1 MTNKTFAVC
10 TLGCKVN
17 AYESECLA
25 ALFEKEGLT
34 KVDFSERADIYL
46 INTCSVTNTGDKKSR
61 QAIHK
66 ARRQNPDA
74 FIAVCGCY
82 AQAKAEEV
90 SLSGADLVAGTSDRE
105 KIVSRAMEGIG
116 GSLVEDISKKREFE
130 ELSGKPVTERCRAY
144 IKIQDGCNNFCS
156 YCIIPY
162 TRGRVRSR
170 KQDSV
175 INEAIRLKNE
185 GFSEIVLA
193 GIEVYSYGSDLGD
206 TSLIDL
212 LEELSSAVKI
222 LRIRLSSIDPRA
234 FTDEF
239 IKRLS
244 RIPGLCR
251 HFHIS
256 AQSGCD
262 ETLKRMNRPNTAEEF
277 LEILKKIRAVMPD
290 AAVTTDII
298 TGFPGETEEE
308 FLKTREFLKKAEFSR
323 LHVFPY
329 SERSG
334 TRAAKMEQLPVHIR
348 SERAKV
354 LIEDGKGYAHAF
366 SEKQLGKT
374 LNVLAEYE
382 KDGVYFGYSE
392 NYVRVGFR
400 GTDIKVGEIYP
411 VIAEKVFDDAA
422 VSGKIVKEK

>member
-1 MTNKTFAVC
+1 MNKKTFAVC

-17 AYESECLA
+17 AYESDCLA
-25 ALFEKEGLT
+25 ALFEKEGLIRR
-34 KVDFSERADIYL
+34 KFDEKADIYL

-66 ARRQNPDA
+66 ARRLNPDA
-74 FIAVCGCY
+74 FIAVCGCF
-82 AQAKAEEV
+82 AQASPKEAERA
-90 SLSGADLVAGTSDRE
+90 GADLICGTKNRGE
-105 KIVSRAMEGIG
+105 IIARALNSEG
-116 GSLVEDISKKREFE
+116 GSIVTDASESREFE
-130 ELSGKPVTERCRAY
+130 ELAAPPSTDRCRAY

-170 KQDSV
+170 DEIS
-175 INEAIRLKNE
+175 ILREAKRLTEE

-193 GIEVYSYGSDLGD
+193 GIEVYSYGTDTKETDLI
-206 TSLIDL
+206 SL
-212 LEELSSAVKI
+212 LERISSLAAPR
-222 LRIRLSSIDPRA
+222 RIRLSSIDPRA

-239 IKRLS
+239 IARLAS
-244 RIPGLCR
+244 LKGLCR

-262 ETLKRMNRPNTAEEF
+262 ETLKRMNRRYTVEEF
-277 LEILKKIRAVMPD
+277 LAIIEKIRSAMPN

-308 FLKTREFLKKAEFSR
+308 FSETVEFVKKARFSR

-334 TRAAKMEQLPVHIR
+334 TRAADMEQLPVKTR
-348 SERAKV
+348 SIRAKALIEEGKRLSFEFAKGLEGMRAEV
-354 LIEDGKGYAHAF
+354 LIEHEKNGLSYGY
-366 SEKQLGKT
+366 T
-374 LNVLAEYE
+374 
-382 KDGVYFGYSE
+382 E
-392 NYVRVGFR
+392 NYVRCLLPERLTVGR
-400 GTDIKVGEIYP
+400 IYP
-411 VIAEKVFDDAA
+411 VILKKARPDGSITGE
-422 VSGKIVKEK
+422 IYKED